1 LLLGLLKNSVD
12 RSGEPEESVSVSS
25 GAKVVS
31 ALVARSALTR
41 IFFACI
47 LAHSAVT
54 GSRVAVSLT
63 GLSVNASPF
72 TIGMMLSLYSLLP
85 MFVLVS
91 AGRWVDQIGVRK
103 PIVWSMVL
111 ATFGIAL
118 PFLMFDMGSLFL
130 APVCIG
136 LGFMTVLLCIQRIA
150 GIAKSSQERKSN
162 FSQMA
167 LAFSISGFIGPTMSG
182 LLIDSVGHRYT
193 FAVLGLFMLAAMYFF
208 WTQIYPDVTALG
220 ADSEPDAKDTSTNL
234 ESASLVASTLEP
246 TNAVTRKPIL
256 QLLKD
261 PELLRLYICVTLIC
275 AAWDIHQFL
284 VPIYGAQQGLSASKI
299 GLVLGTFSLATF
311 IVRLILPYAS
321 QYVREWPLILGAMAV
336 ALVVYLAYPWA
347 SNLSQMLALAF
358 MLGLGLGVA
367 QPMVMSVMYRAAPA
381 DRIGEATGLRLTLVN
396 ASQTFLPM
404 MGGAFGTLGFASVF
418 WALAVLMG
426 GGIGF
431 VFWSRQKHY
440 KN

>member
-1 LLLGLLKNSVD
+1 
-12 RSGEPEESVSVSS
+12 
-25 GAKVVS
+25 
-31 ALVARSALTR
+31 
-41 IFFACI
+41 
-47 LAHSAVT
+47 
-54 GSRVAVSLT
+54 
-63 GLSVNASPF
+63 
-72 TIGMMLSLYSLLP
+72 MMLSLYSLLP
-85 MFVLVS
+85 MFILVS

-103 PIVWSMVL
+103 PIVWSMFL

-118 PFLMFDMGSLFL
+118 PFLIFDMGSLFL

-136 LGFMTVLLCIQRIA
+136 LGFMTVLLCIQRVA
-150 GIAKSSQERKSN
+150 GIASNSHERKSN

-167 LAFSISGFIGPTMSG
+167 LAFSISGFIGPTMAG
-182 LLIDSVGHRYT
+182 LLIDYAGHRYT
-193 FAVLGLFMLAAMYFF
+193 FAVLGLFMLAALYFF
-208 WTQIYPDVTALG
+208 WTQNYPDVMTAERSS
-220 ADSEPDAKDTSTNL
+220 DSESDSKDFSTNL
-234 ESASLVASTLEP
+234 ESASLIASTLEP
-246 TNAVTRKPIL
+246 SSSAAKKPVL

-261 PELLRLYICVTLIC
+261 PELLRLYVCVTLIC

-311 IVRLILPYAS
+311 IVRLILPFAS
-321 QYVREWPLILGAMAV
+321 RYIREWPLILGAMAV
-336 ALVVYLAYPWA
+336 ALIVYFAYPWT

-358 MLGLGLGVA
+358 VLGLGLGVA

-404 MGGAFGTLGFASVF
+404 MGGAFGALGFASVF
-418 WALAVLMG
+418 WALAALMG

-431 VFWSRQKHY
+431 VFWSRRRQS
-440 KN
+440 

>member
-1 LLLGLLKNSVD
+1 MTNSSLK
-12 RSGEPEESVSVSS
+12 
-25 GAKVVS
+25 
-31 ALVARSALTR
+31 R

-63 GLSVNASPF
+63 GLSINASTF

-85 MFVLVS
+85 MFVLVG

-118 PFLMFDMGSLFL
+118 PFLIFDMGSLFL
-130 APVCIG
+130 APVCVG
-136 LGFMTVLLCIQRIA
+136 LGFMTVLLCIQRVA
-150 GIAKSSQERKSN
+150 GIAANSQERKSN

-182 LLIDSVGHRYT
+182 LLIDLVGHRYT
-193 FAVLGLFMLAAMYFF
+193 FAVLGLFMLASLYFF
-208 WTQIYPDVTALG
+208 WTQIYPDLIRVEPIGDLAGQELID
-220 ADSEPDAKDTSTNL
+220 ADSPVSIEPTVLGVTNLNSTNL
-234 ESASLVASTLEP
+234 NSTNVSTTRENKVPEASSSV
-246 TNAVTRKPIL
+246 VRKPVL
-256 QLLKD
+256 DLLKD
-261 PELLRLYICVTLIC
+261 RELLRLYVCVTLIC

-299 GLVLGTFSLATF
+299 GLVLGTFSAATF
-311 IVRLILPYAS
+311 IVRLILPFTSRYI
-321 QYVREWPLILGAMAV
+321 REWPLILSAMV
-336 ALVVYLAYPWA
+336 VSLVVYFAYPWA
-347 SNLSQMLALAF
+347 SSLSQMLALAF
-358 MLGLGLGVA
+358 VLGLGLGVA
-367 QPMVMSVMYRAAPA
+367 QPMVMSVMYRAAPP

-404 MGGAFGTLGFASVF
+404 FGGAFGALGFASVF
-418 WALAVLMG
+418 WALAALMG
-426 GGIGF
+426 GGIAF
-431 VFWSRQKHY
+431 VFWSRR
-440 KN
+440 

>member
-1 LLLGLLKNSVD
+1 
-12 RSGEPEESVSVSS
+12 
-25 GAKVVS
+25 
-31 ALVARSALTR
+31 
-41 IFFACI
+41 
-47 LAHSAVT
+47 
-54 GSRVAVSLT
+54 VSLT
-63 GLSVNASPF
+63 GLSVNASTF

-103 PIVWSMVL
+103 PIVWSMML

-118 PFLMFDMGSLFL
+118 PFLIFDMGSLFL

-136 LGFMTVLLCIQRIA
+136 LGFMTVLLCIQRVA
-150 GIAKSSQERKSN
+150 GLTSNSQERKSN

-167 LAFSISGFIGPTMSG
+167 LAFSISGFIGPTMAG

-193 FAVLGLFMLAAMYFF
+193 FAVMGVFMLAAMYFF
-208 WTQIYPDVTALG
+208 YTQTYPDVTATQTG
-220 ADSEPDAKDTSTNL
+220 SIDEPDSKDLSINI
-234 ESASLVASTLEP
+234 ESASIVLAPSGAASSIVKRPVLE
-246 TNAVTRKPIL
+246 L
-256 QLLKD
+256 MKD
-261 PELLRLYICVTLIC
+261 PELLRLYVCVTLIC

-311 IVRLILPYAS
+311 IVRLILPFAS
-321 QYVREWPLILGAMAV
+321 RYVREWPLILGAMAV
-336 ALVVYLAYPWA
+336 ALVVYSAYPWA

-404 MGGAFGTLGFASVF
+404 MGGAFGALGFASVF
-418 WALAVLMG
+418 WALAMFMA

-431 VFWSRQKHY
+431 VFWSRKRSL
-440 KN
+440 

>member
-1 LLLGLLKNSVD
+1 
-12 RSGEPEESVSVSS
+12 
-25 GAKVVS
+25 
-31 ALVARSALTR
+31 
-41 IFFACI
+41 
-47 LAHSAVT
+47 
-54 GSRVAVSLT
+54 VSLT
-63 GLSVNASPF
+63 GLSVNASTF

-85 MFVLVS
+85 MFVLVG

-118 PFLMFDMGSLFL
+118 PFLIFDMGSLFL

-136 LGFMTVLLCIQRIA
+136 LGFMTVLLCIQRVA
-150 GIAKSSQERKSN
+150 GLANNSQERKSN

-167 LAFSISGFIGPTMSG
+167 LAFSISGFIGPTMAG
-182 LLIDSVGHRYT
+182 LLIDAVGHRYT
-193 FAVLGLFMLAAMYFF
+193 FAVMGLFMLAALYFF
-208 WTQIYPDVTALG
+208 WTHTYPDVTATQTG
-220 ADSEPDAKDTSTNL
+220 SINEPDSKDLSTNI
-234 ESASLVASTLEP
+234 ESATLIAAPPGTASPIVKRPVLE
-246 TNAVTRKPIL
+246 L
-256 QLLKD
+256 MKD
-261 PELLRLYICVTLIC
+261 PELLRLYVCVTLIC

-311 IVRLILPYAS
+311 IVRLILPFAS
-321 QYVREWPLILGAMAV
+321 RYVREWPLILGAMAV
-336 ALVVYLAYPWA
+336 ALVVYFAYPWA
-347 SNLSQMLALAF
+347 SNLTQMLALAF

-404 MGGAFGTLGFASVF
+404 MGGAFGALGFASVF
-418 WALAVLMG
+418 WALAVLMA

-431 VFWSRQKHY
+431 VFWSRKR
-440 KN
+440 NS